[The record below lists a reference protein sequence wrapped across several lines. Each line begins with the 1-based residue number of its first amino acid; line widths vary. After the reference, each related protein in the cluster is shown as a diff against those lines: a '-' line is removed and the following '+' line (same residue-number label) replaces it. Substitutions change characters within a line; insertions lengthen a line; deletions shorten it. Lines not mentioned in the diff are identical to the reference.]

1 MVGPGPGIGTRRGGR
16 VLAPETALCAPDHDS
31 TMQATV
37 LQLSSL
43 LEDPIFLALVALMLL
58 LVFFGY
64 LLVRRTLLSLREG
77 YDEGYR

>member
-1 MVGPGPGIGTRRGGR
+1 LTDPV
-16 VLAPETALCAPDHDS
+16 ETALCAPALRT
-31 TMQATV
+31 TMLA
-37 LQLSSL
+37 LSSL
-43 LEDPIFLALVALMLL
+43 LDDPIFLGLVALMLL

>member
-1 MVGPGPGIGTRRGGR
+1 MS
-16 VLAPETALCAPDHDS
+16 DS
-31 TMQATV
+31 AVT
-37 LQLSSL
+37 LQLSGL
-43 LEDPIFLALVALMLL
+43 LGDPVFLALAGLMLL

>member
-1 MVGPGPGIGTRRGGR
+1 M
-16 VLAPETALCAPDHDS
+16 CAPGYLP
-31 TMQATV
+31 TMQAFV
-37 LQLSSL
+37 LQFSGL
-43 LEDPIFLALVALMLL
+43 LEDPVFLGLVAVMLL

>member
-1 MVGPGPGIGTRRGGR
+1 
-16 VLAPETALCAPDHDS
+16 
-31 TMQATV
+31 MQATV
-37 LQLSSL
+37 LQFDGL
-43 LEDPIFLALVALMLL
+43 LEDPIFLGLVALMLL

>member
-1 MVGPGPGIGTRRGGR
+1 
-16 VLAPETALCAPDHDS
+16 
-31 TMQATV
+31 MQTTV
-37 LQLSSL
+37 LQFSGL
-43 LEDPIFLALVALMLL
+43 LEDPIFLGLVALMLL

>member
-1 MVGPGPGIGTRRGGR
+1 
-16 VLAPETALCAPDHDS
+16 
-31 TMQATV
+31 MQATV
-37 LQLSSL
+37 LQFGGL
-43 LEDPIFLALVALMLL
+43 LGDPIFLGLVALMLL

>member
-1 MVGPGPGIGTRRGGR
+1 M
-16 VLAPETALCAPDHDS
+16 LALSALLD
-31 TMQATV
+31 
-37 LQLSSL
+37 
-43 LEDPIFLALVALMLL
+43 DPIFLALVALMLL

>member
-1 MVGPGPGIGTRRGGR
+1 MPASAVT
-16 VLAPETALCAPDHDS
+16 
-31 TMQATV
+31 
-37 LQLSSL
+37 LQFSGL
-43 LEDPIFLALVALMLL
+43 LGDPIFLALAGVLLL

>member
-1 MVGPGPGIGTRRGGR
+1 
-16 VLAPETALCAPDHDS
+16 
-31 TMQATV
+31 MQATV
-37 LQLSSL
+37 LSSL
-43 LEDPIFLALVALMLL
+43 LEDPIFLGLVALMLL

>member
-1 MVGPGPGIGTRRGGR
+1 
-16 VLAPETALCAPDHDS
+16 
-31 TMQATV
+31 MQTGAAV

-43 LEDPIFLALVALMLL
+43 LEDPIFLGLVAVMLL

>member
-1 MVGPGPGIGTRRGGR
+1 
-16 VLAPETALCAPDHDS
+16 
-31 TMQATV
+31 MQASL

-43 LEDPIFLALVALMLL
+43 LEDPIFLALVAIMLL
-58 LVFFGY
+58 LVLFGY

>member
-1 MVGPGPGIGTRRGGR
+1 MTPSV
-16 VLAPETALCAPDHDS
+16 
-31 TMQATV
+31 V
-37 LQLSSL
+37 LQNTGL
-43 LEDPIFLALVALMLL
+43 LADPFFLALVGLMLL

>member
-1 MVGPGPGIGTRRGGR
+1 
-16 VLAPETALCAPDHDS
+16 LCAPGHVPI
-31 TMQATV
+31 MQAPV
-37 LQLSSL
+37 LQLSGL

-58 LVFFGY
+58 LVFLGY

>member
-1 MVGPGPGIGTRRGGR
+1 MPGSILVQT
-16 VLAPETALCAPDHDS
+16 
-31 TMQATV
+31 
-37 LQLSSL
+37 SSL

>member
-1 MVGPGPGIGTRRGGR
+1 MADASPSVERA
-16 VLAPETALCAPDHDS
+16 LAAPSHS
-31 TMQATV
+31 PIMQPTV
-37 LQLSSL
+37 LQFDGL
-43 LEDPIFLALVALMLL
+43 LGDPIFLALVALMLL